1 MFNEQK
7 PVKFSLTCA
16 LVEVNGITNLKFSL
30 SGFTKQV
37 KQKVSDATSLL
48 IQGLEEE
55 VTYTFIVRSLTFDY
69 GPASTANVTTGP
81 QDGSPLSIRELSLTR
96 TLASVELT
104 WINGAFV
111 KQPILGYYV
120 ESQRKGIC

>member
-1 MFNEQK
+1 
-7 PVKFSLTCA
+7 V

-30 SGFTKQV
+30 PGFTKQV

-120 ESQRKGIC
+120 ESQRKGIHRLKLV